1 MRKFVV
7 ALLLSTVAAAAHA
20 TAASAQAP
28 PPCGEVTRTTTL
40 TSDCTGPLVVGASGI
55 TVNLGGHTIRCGS
68 PFEGP
73 LDVYLATVGVVI
85 ADKANTILRNG
96 QVVRCGTGV
105 RISGGGGHTVIAV
118 NADGNGFCDEGG
130 GPHAPGIV
138 LDRSDAN
145 TIRDGSA
152 NGNGGGIVMV
162 NGSDRNVVN
171 RQRIDHNCGN
181 AVTVV
186 AASRRNVVTES
197 QIVGTWGFAD
207 AVFISDS
214 SETTLRQNRIDDT
227 EYREGGAVG
236 IRAVNGPNTWI
247 RGNVITRSE
256 TAGIDVAGASAGTVV
271 RDNTVAEN
279 GLQGGCGISVRA
291 AKTTIRGNTAS
302 RNGVPYYPFAAGI
315 CVHAGA
321 TGNVIRENIALDNKD
336 SDLVDEN
343 ANCDANVWTSN
354 RFGTANQTCIS

>member
-1 MRKFVV
+1 MRKLVV
-7 ALLLSTVAAAAHA
+7 ALLLSTVAVAAHA

-28 PPCGEVTRTTTL
+28 PPCGDVTRTTTL

-118 NADGNGFCDEGG
+118 NADGNGC
-130 GPHAPGIV
+130 
-138 LDRSDAN
+138 
-145 TIRDGSA
+145 
-152 NGNGGGIVMV
+152 GIVMV

-214 SETTLRQNRIDDT
+214 SETTLRRNRIDDT
-227 EYREGGAVG
+227 STARVVPSGSG
-236 IRAVNGPNTWI
+236 
-247 RGNVITRSE
+247 RS
-256 TAGIDVAGASAGTVV
+256 TD
-271 RDNTVAEN
+271 
-279 GLQGGCGISVRA
+279 
-291 AKTTIRGNTAS
+291 
-302 RNGVPYYPFAAGI
+302 
-315 CVHAGA
+315 
-321 TGNVIRENIALDNKD
+321 
-336 SDLVDEN
+336 
-343 ANCDANVWTSN
+343 
-354 RFGTANQTCIS
+354 